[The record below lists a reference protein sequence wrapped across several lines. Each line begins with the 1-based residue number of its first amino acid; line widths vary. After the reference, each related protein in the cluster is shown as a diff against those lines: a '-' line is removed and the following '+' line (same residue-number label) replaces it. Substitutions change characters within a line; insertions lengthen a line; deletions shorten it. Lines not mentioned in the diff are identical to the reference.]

1 MATMYP
7 LQILAMDRV
16 VFEADI
22 ESLQAPGSQG
32 GLGVLAHHAPLITEL
47 LPGALTV
54 RLGPDTVRSFRI
66 TGGLLEVGGNRA
78 TVLAD
83 GKVTEA

>member
-1 MATMYP
+1 MATTYP
-7 LQILAMDRV
+7 LQILAMDRL
-16 VFEADI
+16 VFEAEI

-47 LPGALTV
+47 QPGLITV
-54 RLGPDTVRSFRI
+54 RLGDGAVRSFRI
-66 TGGLLEVGGNRA
+66 TGGLLEIGGNRA

-83 GKVTEA
+83 GKVVEA